1 MQMFVAI
8 VAGFICLG
16 GALGVVGLRN
26 PVHNALSLVA
36 TLFGVAVLFVSQQA
50 YFLAAIQVIVYAGA
64 VVVLFLFV
72 IMLLG
77 VDKVERLEPGRLKGQ
92 AVAAGIT
99 AAAVGILVLVAL
111 LAGTPEITG
120 QPGAGLS
127 GRDINEMA
135 KSIFTDNVWAF
146 EITSALLAIAVVAA
160 VLLAGKP
167 KGGYG
172 DTNLLDGDDY
182 PETESVFDP
191 APNEETLTEE
201 PAAQI
206 DWLVEVPTQP
216 VAGAAGAAGT
226 ADDTGGEG
234 R

>member
-8 VAGFICLG
+8 VAGLICLG

-36 TLFGVAVLFVSQQA
+36 TLFGVAVLFISQQA

-77 VDKVERLEPGRLKGQ
+77 VDKVERLETGRLKGQ
-92 AVAAGIT
+92 PVAAGIT

-120 QPGAGLS
+120 LPGEGLT
-127 GRDINEMA
+127 GTDINEMA
-135 KSIFTDNVWAF
+135 KEIFTSNVWAF
-146 EITSALLAIAVVAA
+146 EITSALLAIAVVSA
-160 VLLAGKP
+160 VLLTSKARGD
-167 KGGYG
+167 GGEE
-172 DTNLLDGDDY
+172 TLLDGDQY
-182 PETESVFDP
+182 PETESVF
-191 APNEETLTEE
+191 E
-201 PAAQI
+201 PALDEDGQAKI
-206 DWLVEVPTQP
+206 DWLVEVPTSADSSGG
-216 VAGAAGAAGT
+216 AGAAST
-226 ADDTGGEG
+226 SEEG
-234 R
+234 RS